1 MKNFI
6 VSILEPILS
15 LFVVIYTLFGFVAG
29 GLLGAFG
36 LFGRD
41 FNLIGALLG
50 GFVFFLIAVIGTGAI
65 FTLLTIKDL
74 LEEQVRLLRRSN

>member
-29 GLLGAFG
+29 GLLGGFG
-36 LFGRD
+36 LFGGD
-41 FNLIGALLG
+41 FNLIGALIG

>member
-29 GLLGAFG
+29 GLLGTFG
-36 LFGRD
+36 LFGGD
-41 FNLIGALLG
+41 FNLIG

>member
-29 GLLGAFG
+29 GLLGTFG
-36 LFGRD
+36 LFGGD
-41 FNLIGALLG
+41 FNLIG

-74 LEEQVRLLRRSN
+74 LEEQVRLLRQSN

>member
-15 LFVVIYTLFGFVAG
+15 LLVVAYTLFGFVAG

-36 LFGRD
+36 LFGGD
-41 FNLIGALLG
+41 FNLIG

>member
-1 MKNFI
+1 
-6 VSILEPILS
+6 LR
-15 LFVVIYTLFGFVAG
+15 LFVHDI
-29 GLLGAFG
+29 
-36 LFGRD
+36 
-41 FNLIGALLG
+41 G

>member
-1 MKNFI
+1 L
-6 VSILEPILS
+6 VSS
-15 LFVVIYTLFGFVAG
+15 RAACSG
-29 GLLGAFG
+29 GFG

-41 FNLIGALLG
+41 FNLIGALIG

>member
-1 MKNFI
+1 MKGFI

-29 GLLGAFG
+29 GLLGTFG
-36 LFGRD
+36 LFGGD
-41 FNLIGALLG
+41 FNLIG